1 MTVYTEC
8 LSSIYSFRL
17 LPEKLLDTIISQ
29 AFFFFFYVLIF
40 AYFLSFPKKP
50 HISSASKYFS
60 VYLLIL
66 QLILA
71 IRHTLLMNSGKIL
84 LMDFKGDIMCLQYL
98 ASILF
103 YLSDGRFYIHTHR
116 GHRKWRSCSINV
128 QLKNR

>member
-17 LPEKLLDTIISQ
+17 FPKSCLIRLSLRR
-29 AFFFFFYVLIF
+29 FFFYVLIF

-60 VYLLIL
+60 MYMLIL

-116 GHRKWRSCSINV
+116 GHSKWRSCSINV